1 MSCKLDYLRDNRI
14 VIALLFLLVEALTCT
29 YSGLTA
35 SGELEIDR
43 DRV

>member
-14 VIALLFLLVEALTCT
+14 VIALFFLLVEALTFT

-35 SGELEIDR
+35 SGEIDR
-43 DRV
+43 DY